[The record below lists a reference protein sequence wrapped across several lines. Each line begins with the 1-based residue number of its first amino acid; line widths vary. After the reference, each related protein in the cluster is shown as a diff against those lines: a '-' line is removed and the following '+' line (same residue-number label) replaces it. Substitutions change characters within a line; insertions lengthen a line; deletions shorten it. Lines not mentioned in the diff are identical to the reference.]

1 MKKMIINQT
10 IVSMIYKDGRFK
22 EEGSAEKIL
31 LLPVILLYYNK

>member
-1 MKKMIINQT
+1 MKKMIIIQT
-10 IVSMIYKDGRFK
+10 VVCTIHKDGRFK